1 MSSVLYDAPGPRA
14 RRRELLIFSR
24 CRRRPACRL
33 CSSCTAS
40 STAGTV
46 GGRALAGIHR
56 TAAWSERAEDV
67 WRSLLVTG
75 LLAHTAGGGGRRRDR
90 RRRSGSVL
98 AIGRMATAA
107 VDHGYPVIV
116 VIEFFRGLPVVLL
129 MFFGVIALG
138 LPLFW
143 GVVFGLVLYN
153 GAIIAE
159 ILRAGIVSLP
169 KGQTEAAYAI
179 GLTRTQ
185 TLFTILLPQAVRRM
199 LPSLVSQLVVLNKD
213 TSLGF
218 IIGYAELLRRLQ
230 LNTQFFGQRYW
241 FQFFVV
247 GTVIYI
253 AVNFTLSRLAVWLER
268 RGIGEGGWGYSACRG
283 RRGPGRRADR
293 DRRRPVRLRLL
304 GELGGSRLAHHGD
317 PDLAWVGQLLLDL
330 LGDVAGEN
338 RRRRG
343 RRRRREAP

>member
-1 MSSVLYDAPGPRA
+1 MTSVLYDAPGPRA
-14 RRRELLIFSR
+14 RRRELLLSAVAGVVLLAVLFVMYRQLDSREQWAAERWQVFSD
-24 CRRRPACRL
+24 PPL
-33 CSSCTAS
+33 
-40 STAGTV
+40 GQ
-46 GGRALAGIHR
+46 
-56 TAAWSERAEDV
+56 RAEDV
-67 WRSLLVTG
+67 WRSLLVNG
-75 LLAHTAGGGGRRRDR
+75 LLATLKAAAVAAVIAAVLGV
-90 RRRSGSVL
+90 VL
-98 AIGRMATAA
+98 AIGRMAT
-107 VDHGYPVIV
+107 VSWIRIPMIGI
-116 VIEFFRGLPVVLL
+116 IEFFRGLPVVLL

-153 GAIIAE
+153 GAIVAE

-268 RGIGEGGWGYSACRG
+268 RGSAKAAGGIPHA
-283 RRGPGRRADR
+283 
-293 DRRRPVRLRLL
+293 
-304 GELGGSRLAHHGD
+304 
-317 PDLAWVGQLLLDL
+317 
-330 LGDVAGEN
+330 EN
-338 RRRRG
+338 V
-343 RRRRREAP
+343 EVQAAAPTETATGL

>member
-14 RRRELLIFSR
+14 RRRELLLSAVAGVILLVVLFVMYRQLDSR
-24 CRRRPACRL
+24 EQW
-33 CSSCTAS
+33 
-40 STAGTV
+40 
-46 GGRALAGIHR
+46 
-56 TAAWSERAEDV
+56 AAERWQVFTEPPLGQNAADV
-67 WRSLLVTG
+67 WRSMLVTG
-75 LLAHTAGGGGRRRDR
+75 LLATLRAAAVAAVIAT
-90 RRRSGSVL
+90 VL
-98 AIGRMATAA
+98 GVILAFGRMARPSWIR
-107 VDHGYPVIV
+107 VPVIA

-179 GLTRTQ
+179 GLSRTQ

-247 GTVIYI
+247 GSAIYI

-268 RGIGEGGWGYSACRG
+268 RGSVKAAGGIPKPEDVEVQAAAPTESAT
-283 RRGPGRRADR
+283 GP
-293 DRRRPVRLRLL
+293 
-304 GELGGSRLAHHGD
+304 
-317 PDLAWVGQLLLDL
+317 
-330 LGDVAGEN
+330 
-338 RRRRG
+338 
-343 RRRRREAP
+343 

>member
-14 RRRELLIFSR
+14 RRRELLLSAVAGVVLLAVLFVMYRQLDSREQWAAERWQVFSD
-24 CRRRPACRL
+24 PPL
-33 CSSCTAS
+33 
-40 STAGTV
+40 GQ
-46 GGRALAGIHR
+46 
-56 TAAWSERAEDV
+56 RAEDV

-75 LLAHTAGGGGRRRDR
+75 LLATLKAAAVAAVIAAVLGV
-90 RRRSGSVL
+90 VL
-98 AIGRMATAA
+98 AIGRMAT
-107 VDHGYPVIV
+107 VSWIRIPVIV
-116 VIEFFRGLPVVLL
+116 IIEFFRGLPVVLL

-153 GAIIAE
+153 GAIVAE

-268 RGIGEGGWGYSACRG
+268 RGSVKAAGGI
-283 RRGPGRRADR
+283 PN
-293 DRRRPVRLRLL
+293 P
-304 GELGGSRLAHHGD
+304 E
-317 PDLAWVGQLLLDL
+317 
-330 LGDVAGEN
+330 DVEIQAAAPT
-338 RRRRG
+338 
-343 RRRRREAP
+343 EAATGV